1 MSDPLRYLEQRAG
14 NAVREA
20 LEGLRAEIDRL
31 RAVVATSR
39 RDGWIAGRA
48 AALEHLRI
56 RSNNIRTDNSIKGV
70 LSERARNVD
79 LVDAIAHSIAA
90 LTPPENAVSDI
101 SAERRAELRQRIARA
116 MPHALTDAELR
127 APLDATEPVTAGEV
141 AGVRGRLQ
149 RLAASDVSQ
158 THAAFSDLNGPEF
171 YGITART
178 AAALIERLA
187 RELDNAAEARIAMED
202 AASQL
207 RRDYPQVPADSAWQ
221 PEMPPPV
228 AQAQTKARPSEQGG
242 GAATASRPSLAAQ
255 AGVQREGK

>member
-1 MSDPLRYLEQRAG
+1 MSDPLRYLEQQAG

-31 RAVVATSR
+31 RAVVVTSR

-70 LSERARNVD
+70 LSERALRNVD

-127 APLDATEPVTAGEV
+127 APLDATEPVTAGEL

-187 RELDNAAEARIAMED
+187 RELDNAAATLLAVPGVVALLSEWIEGWNGFSDQEIHRRTDQPTYNRIMASRIA
-202 AASQL
+202 L
-207 RRDYPQVPADSAWQ
+207 RRLTDKQEKPN
-221 PEMPPPV
+221 
-228 AQAQTKARPSEQGG
+228 G
-242 GAATASRPSLAAQ
+242 
-255 AGVQREGK
+255 